1 MATMKKVV
9 WKDGNVSYKISF
21 VHPETGK
28 WTSKTVRSSYKDA
41 LRIKAGI
48 ESDLIYHNLGIANS
62 GNRNHFWFQLKRRYL
77 KYSEKNKSSETVTRE
92 KAVFKVFNEFL
103 KKDFPLSKINTRMIE
118 NYKESRLADV
128 SPATVS
134 IEMRVLKTTFNQAI
148 KWELLE
154 KNPIKGVKLP
164 KQDIIKVRFLTMNEI
179 HNLTDTIK
187 QDGNLDFLDLVNA
200 YLNTG
205 ARRVELLPPHF
216 TWKNV
221 DFVGKK
227 ILLHG
232 KGDRKRYIPMNKTL
246 LEILQRRLEAGCEV
260 PFEFNR
266 DFVSHKIAKYYG
278 RADIVG
284 ANLHSLRK
292 TFGSL
297 LLQNKKADIFTVSR
311 LLGHTSVKTTEKY
324 YVDLLQDNLRDSVNG
339 LDGII

>member
-1 MATMKKVV
+1 MKI
-9 WKDGNVSYKISF
+9 GY
-21 VHPETGK
+21 
-28 WTSKTVRSSYKDA
+28 
-41 LRIKAGI
+41 
-48 ESDLIYHNLGIANS
+48 
-62 GNRNHFWFQLKRRYL
+62 
-77 KYSEKNKSSETVTRE
+77 
-92 KAVFKVFNEFL
+92 
-103 KKDFPLSKINTRMIE
+103 
-118 NYKESRLADV
+118 
-128 SPATVS
+128 
-134 IEMRVLKTTFNQAI
+134 MRFLKTTFNQAI

-164 KQDIIKVRFLTMNEI
+164 KQDIIKVRFLTMGEI
-179 HNLTDTIK
+179 HILTDTIK
-187 QDGNLDFLDLVNA
+187 QDGNLDFLDLINA

-216 TWKNV
+216 TWQNV

-246 LEILQRRLEAGCEV
+246 LEILQRRLEAECEV
-260 PFEFNR
+260 PFKFNR
-266 DFVSHKIAKYYG
+266 DFVRHKIAKYYC

>member
-1 MATMKKVV
+1 MATMKKMQR
-9 WKDGNVSYKISF
+9 KDGMSYKITF
-21 VHPETGK
+21 VHPNTKK
-28 WTSKTVRSSYKDA
+28 WASKTVRCSYKDA
-41 LRIKAGI
+41 LKIKADI
-48 ESDLIYHNLGIANS
+48 EKGVAFTHAGLASPNSQNLL
-62 GNRNHFWFQLKRRYL
+62 WTQLKRRYI

-92 KAVFKVFNEFL
+92 KAVFKVFDEFL
-103 KKDFPLSKINTRMIE
+103 KKDLPISKINTQMIE
-118 NYKESRLADV
+118 NYKETRLVDV

-148 KWELLE
+148 KWELLG

>member
-1 MATMKKVV
+1 MATIKKMKRKGE
-9 WKDGNVSYKISF
+9 KVSYKITF
-21 VHPETGK
+21 VNPHSKK
-28 WTSKTVRSSYKDA
+28 WTSKTVRCSYKDA
-41 LRIKAGI
+41 LKIKAGI
-48 ESDLIYHNLGIANS
+48 EGDIVYNQLGMANPEK
-62 GNRNHFWFQLKRRYL
+62 RKYFWSQLKKRYL
-77 KYSEKNKSSETVTRE
+77 RDSEKNKSSETLIRE
-92 KAVFKVFNEFL
+92 KAVFKVFDKFL
-103 KKDFPLSKINTRMIE
+103 QKDFPVSKIDSRIIE
-118 NYKESRLADV
+118 NFRETRLLAV

-154 KNPIKGVKLP
+154 KNPVKGVKIP
-164 KQDIIKVRFLTMNEI
+164 KQDIIKVRFLTKDEI
-179 HNLTDTIK
+179 QRLIDIIK
-187 QDGNLDFLDLVNA
+187 QDGNYDFLDLLNA

-205 ARRVELLPPHF
+205 ARRIELLPPYF
-216 TWKNV
+216 IWDNV
-221 DFVGKK
+221 DFEGKK

-246 LEILQRRLEAGCEV
+246 LEILQRRHESGCDQ
-260 PFEFNR
+260 PFKFNR
-266 DFVSHKIAKYYG
+266 DFVSHKIAKYY
-278 RADIVG
+278 RQVEIKG

-297 LLQNKKADIFTVSR
+297 LLQNRMADLFTVSR

>member
-1 MATMKKVV
+1 MATMKKVQR
-9 WKDGNVSYKISF
+9 KGKKVSYKISF

-28 WTSKTVRSSYKDA
+28 WTSKTIRSSYKDA

-92 KAVFKVFNEFL
+92 KAEFKVFDEFL
-103 KKDFPLSKINTRMIE
+103 KKDLPISKINIRMIE
-118 NYKESRLADV
+118 IYKEKRMAEV

-154 KNPIKGVKLP
+154 KNPVKGVKLP
-164 KQDIIKVRFLTMNEI
+164 KQDIIKVRFLTMAEI
-179 HNLTDTIK
+179 HSLTEIIK
-187 QDGNLDFLDLVNA
+187 KDNNHDFLDLVNT

-216 TWKNV
+216 TWQNV

-232 KGDRKRYIPMNKTL
+232 KGDRKRYIPMNNTL
-246 LEILQRRLEAGCEV
+246 LEILQRRFKLGYKA
-260 PFEFNR
+260 PFKFTR

-278 RADIVG
+278 KVEIVG

>member
-1 MATMKKVV
+1 MNIKTDNLPFSMPKRPHSMIQEWRHLSLLH
-9 WKDGNVSYKISF
+9 WKINPVCLAPYIPDGLEIDTYEENAYVSVIPFMMVGVRPRLAFPVPGISTF
-21 VHPETGK
+21 PEFNIRTYVKHGE
-28 WTSKTVRSSYKDA
+28 
-41 LRIKAGI
+41 KAGVFFI
-48 ESDLIYHNLGIANS
+48 TLDAQSRATCLCAPYACGLPYRYAKGRLYVDGSTYS
-62 GNRNHFWFQLKRRYL
+62 WKSKRV
-77 KYSEKNKSSETVTRE
+77 E
-92 KAVFKVFNEFL
+92 
-103 KKDFPLSKINTRMIE
+103 
-118 NYKESRLADV
+118 
-128 SPATVS
+128 
-134 IEMRVLKTTFNQAI
+134 
-148 KWELLE
+148 
-154 KNPIKGVKLP
+154 
-164 KQDIIKVRFLTMNEI
+164 
-179 HNLTDTIK
+179 
-187 QDGNLDFLDLVNA
+187 
-200 YLNTG
+200 G
-205 ARRVELLPPHF
+205 AEELLPPHF
-216 TWKNV
+216 TWQNV

-246 LEILQRRLEAGCEV
+246 LEILQRRLEAECEV
-260 PFEFNR
+260 PFKFNR

>member
-1 MATMKKVV
+1 MATMKKMQR
-9 WKDGNVSYKISF
+9 KDGMSYKITF
-21 VHPETGK
+21 VHPITKK
-28 WTSKTVRSSYKDA
+28 WASKTVRCSYKDA
-41 LRIKAGI
+41 LKIKAGI
-48 ESDLIYHNLGIANS
+48 ESDIVYNQLGMANPEK
-62 GNRNHFWFQLKRRYL
+62 RKYFWSQLKKRYL
-77 KYSEKNKSSETVTRE
+77 RNSEKNKSSETLIRE
-92 KAVFKVFNEFL
+92 KAVFKVFDKFL
-103 KKDFPLSKINTRMIE
+103 QKDLPVSKIDSRIIE
-118 NYKESRLADV
+118 NFRETRLLAV

-154 KNPIKGVKLP
+154 KNPVKDVKLP
-164 KQDIIKVRFLTMNEI
+164 KQDIIKVRFLTKDEI
-179 HNLTDTIK
+179 HSLADIIK
-187 QDGNLDFLDLVNA
+187 QDGNYDFLDLVKA

-216 TWKNV
+216 TWQNV
-221 DFVGKK
+221 DLLGEK

-232 KGDRKRYIPMNKTL
+232 KGDRKRYIPMNNTL
-246 LEILQRRLEAGCEV
+246 LEILRRRLESGCDV
-260 PFEFNR
+260 PFKFNR

-278 RADIVG
+278 KVEIVG

-292 TFGSL
+292 SFGSL

-339 LDGII
+339 LDGIIG